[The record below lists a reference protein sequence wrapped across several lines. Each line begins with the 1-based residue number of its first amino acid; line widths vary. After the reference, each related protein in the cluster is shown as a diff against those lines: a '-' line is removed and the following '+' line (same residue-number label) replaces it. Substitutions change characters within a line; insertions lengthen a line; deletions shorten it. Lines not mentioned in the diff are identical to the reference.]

1 MECPGR
7 RVRGVVSWPVCPWG
21 RGHCVVSRTVRP
33 WGRMRGGVSGNGVPG
48 PPCPVALGP
57 GGSARWRRT
66 QVRPRFGVP
75 RFAPS
80 PSATS
85 GFPVTEVTRGGRA
98 ARPVRRAWRV
108 FLDGRRVACDASRGV
123 AEEPLPPPLPTAR
136 LRRPRRPPDA
146 RSQPRAGETRDVSV
160 TRPGSVL
167 ALAASD
173 GASGRQLASVSSSNT
188 EGVVPRTQACLS
200 S

>member
-1 MECPGR
+1 MACPRR
-7 RVRGVVSWPVCPWG
+7 RVRGG
-21 RGHCVVSRTVRP
+21 VSRTVCP
-33 WGRMRGGVSGNGVPG
+33 WGRMRGGVSGNGVSG

-123 AEEPLPPPLPTAR
+123 AEEPLPPPLP
-136 LRRPRRPPDA
+136 PDA
-146 RSQPRAGETRDVSV
+146 RSQPRAGGKRATSASRVLVLFSLWPLLTAPRGDSWPQCPHQTRKVWSPGLRPVSACDLV
-160 TRPGSVL
+160 
-167 ALAASD
+167 AAS
-173 GASGRQLASVSSSNT
+173 ASVA
-188 EGVVPRTQACLS
+188 G
-200 S
+200 

>member
-1 MECPGR
+1 MACPRR
-7 RVRGVVSWPVCPWG
+7 RVRG
-21 RGHCVVSRTVRP
+21 VVSRTVRP
-33 WGRMRGGVSGNGVPG
+33 WGRVRGGVSGNGVPG

-66 QVRPRFGVP
+66 QVRPRFGVL

-146 RSQPRAGETRDVSV
+146 RSQPRAGGGERATSASRVLVLFSLWPLLTAPRGDSWPQCPHQTRRVWSPGL
-160 TRPGSVL
+160 RPV
-167 ALAASD
+167 
-173 GASGRQLASVSSSNT
+173 
-188 EGVVPRTQACLS
+188 
-200 S
+200 